1 MEFRGKFSDASVGG
15 EFGGRVELVHS
26 LSNDRQ
32 GEFSRE
38 IPIVVLVGLV
48 GLVFSKLTLG
58 ALNEEACLLK
68 DGAKV
73 VRTFRVLQ
81 IFSQKN
87 DEKVHFWGLWAE
99 K

>member
-1 MEFRGKFSDASVGG
+1 MEFCENFGDASVGG

-32 GEFSRE
+32 GEISRE

-48 GLVFSKLTLG
+48 VLEGGLTASLS
-58 ALNEEACLLK
+58 K
-68 DGAKV
+68 DGAKLR
-73 VRTFRVLQ
+73 RTFRVFQ

-87 DEKVHFWGLWAE
+87 DEKVHFYGFWAE